1 MDGGTMFSLAV
12 IFFFFC
18 SVLKIVSIS
27 GQSQK
32 HNSIAVRF
40 TQHTTPTSKK
50 MVLCSIFHYWC
61 SEPCKITVRASRSGI
76 PKLAPPTPVNKE
88 VTRWWY
94 MRENALGVL
103 WYTVVFMIICF
114 LHELV
119 FHYKLS
125 SYRRREN
132 RRYVHATDV
141 CVYILCI
148 D

>member
-1 MDGGTMFSLAV
+1 
-12 IFFFFC
+12 
-18 SVLKIVSIS
+18 
-27 GQSQK
+27 
-32 HNSIAVRF
+32 
-40 TQHTTPTSKK
+40 
-50 MVLCSIFHYWC
+50 
-61 SEPCKITVRASRSGI
+61 
-76 PKLAPPTPVNKE
+76 
-88 VTRWWY
+88 

-141 CVYILCI
+141 CVCVYTVYRLVMYTQDLLSDFFCLAMALLISSDLHVAGVFFHQTLYVSI
-148 D
+148 PVPLQFL